1 MIENQNI
8 TNDVTVEEKV
18 DGSGEDVILAEEE
31 NATSIYNL
39 SEEDLVAKTAN
50 AVELTLNDN
59 ARVGVSGSFSC
70 TETTECWYKFI
81 VPETAIYE
89 IYTSHGIP
97 TIVLLYDSSG
107 DCIIQCKSEGER
119 TDTFISQ
126 ELQMNQ
132 VCYICVLPCNSITGS
147 FYLTL
152 SQVVHAKSI
161 SITPKRLHLQPN
173 VASTNSLYYTSGLHV
188 KFDPVYTTNKKVH
201 WTSSNPSIVES
212 GGFDGYIRAQ
222 PNKTGRVYITATAED
237 GNHQAVAEI
246 SVGDLNGEFYIINE
260 RSNKFLSAKGK
271 YVTQLSDSHELIC
284 ADEDGSEAQ
293 IWKFTPLSNP
303 NTFRVESQIDPSY
316 AMNANVGDTQCNATL
331 SKGDANDSI
340 VYFEPHGGGYYKIK
354 TNSGMCLTANPRT
367 GGAGVIWSAENTGE
381 SQYWYLS
388 AVDMVRRETEKVE
401 YHLVPYSDI
410 GNLNKRALQVDMN
423 TPNDKGG
430 LINKTYRLTND
441 EPLELATFSYV
452 NKQKWLIKGTGSECK
467 IYTPHGNNYCL
478 CKKEGNE
485 VVHVSNKSTVESLVT
500 VSKYNNSN
508 DLVEVKLT
516 ASGLYLTVQN
526 GEIIWAAYDNTD
538 HSTQVW
544 KKEGLPS
551 NLYNGCDTNAVL
563 TNDTVRALKYN
574 NETFVIRYYGIV
586 SNFNGVDI
594 RTLDKETGQSLIGET
609 LSQLSNQGILWENE
623 NFDYLQYVDQ
633 LFEIDEKGEIVQLA
647 YITYVDKTI
656 TPEELKNIKDRGLK
670 VVVVYQNFGN
680 GAQHFTTDHAKL
692 DAFCALVDAKR
703 IGQPYGSTIYFAVDF
718 DATDMDQI
726 TAYFDT
732 IKKVI
737 KGRYKIGVYGSGLT
751 CKTIKENCDVSYTWL
766 CQSTGYAEYPDYDT
780 TSKYNIKQAERIVY
794 NDVTFDDDV
803 AVGSDYGQWDP

>member
-8 TNDVTVEEKV
+8 SNDITVEEKV
-18 DGSGEDVILAEEE
+18 DDSGEDVILAEEE

-107 DCIIQCKSEGER
+107 DCITQCKSEGER

-173 VASTNSLYYTSGLHV
+173 VAGTNSLYYTSGLHV

-246 SVGDLNGEFYIINE
+246 SVGDLNGEFHIINE

-271 YVTQLSDSHELIC
+271 YVTELSDSHELIC

-303 NTFRVESQIDPSY
+303 NTFRVESQIDPSF

-388 AVDMVRRETEKVE
+388 AVDMVRREAEKVE
-401 YHLVPYSDI
+401 YHLLCNND
-410 GNLNKRALQVDMN
+410 LTKALRVGRKN
-423 TPNDKGG
+423 VFT
-430 LINKTYRLTND
+430 ID
-441 EPLELATFSYV
+441 EPLFVRGERRSYW
-452 NKQKWLIKGTGSECK
+452 NRQKWTLKGVGDK
-467 IYTPHGNNYCL
+467 KKLYTQLNQSYCL
-478 CKKEGNE
+478 CNNVQDGINEVYVSNSATDENSYLTIISYGNE
-485 VVHVSNKSTVESLVT
+485 GLFEI
-500 VSKYNNSN
+500 
-508 DLVEVKLT
+508 KLT
-516 ASGLYLTVQN
+516 NSDLYLTLVECERHGSLAYW
-526 GEIIWAAYDNTD
+526 GEWKAYDTVNHHLQLWKFVEQPASHCHGVDTD
-538 HSTQVW
+538 HQID
-544 KKEGLPS
+544 
-551 NLYNGCDTNAVL
+551 DTTAHVL
-563 TNDTVRALKYN
+563 KLN
-574 NETFVIRYYGIV
+574 NKGFVARYYANKENISSNYHYKILTATEVTAIHNQGLKIV
-586 SNFNGVDI
+586 SIYEDGGKSFSTI
-594 RTLDKETGQSLIGET
+594 RGTSDATEALR
-609 LSQLSNQGILWENE
+609 
-623 NFDYLQYVDQ
+623 
-633 LFEIDEKGEIVQLA
+633 LA
-647 YITYVDKTI
+647 TML
-656 TPEELKNIKDRGLK
+656 E
-670 VVVVYQNFGN
+670 
-680 GAQHFTTDHAKL
+680 
-692 DAFCALVDAKR
+692 
-703 IGQPYGSTIYFAVDF
+703 QPSGSAIYFAVEPDYSNQTTLIQ
-718 DATDMDQI
+718 D
-726 TAYFDT
+726 YFKAVYETFKND
-732 IKKVI
+732 
-737 KGRYKIGVYGSGLT
+737 GRYKVGVYGLAKV
-751 CKTIKENCDVSYTWL
+751 CKAIKDDLGYADFSWLGQSNYASNSSIEGDADYIFYDSEEKYDIKQSEPVSYNGIDFD
-766 CQSTGYAEYPDYDT
+766 SDT
-780 TSKYNIKQAERIVY
+780 SIRSN
-794 NDVTFDDDV
+794 
-803 AVGSDYGQWDP
+803 YGQW